1 MNMPHGQGIHTWPD
15 GRKYTGSFRE
25 GKRHDR
31 GLMIYQDGTVVAGRW
46 KNDVYQETIPDVP
59 VLAYSFLIGGIIIA
73 IIMFAAFN
81 EAGIIPG
88 VMVLAGGA
96 ACWAVFLLL
105 DELINRL
112 TEIKYYLAK
121 ENKREDS

>member
-1 MNMPHGQGIHTWPD
+1 MT
-15 GRKYTGSFRE
+15 
-25 GKRHDR
+25 
-31 GLMIYQDGTVVAGRW
+31 YQDGTVVAGRW

-59 VLAYSFLIGGIIIA
+59 VISYSFLIGGIIIA
-73 IIMFAAFN
+73 IIFFF
-81 EAGIIPG
+81 EAGIISG

-96 ACWAVFLLL
+96 VCWALFLLL

-121 ENKREDS
+121 ENKREDN